1 MRDLRQRRSDSNNDG
16 AEAEFWG
23 RGKEERVRGW
33 ITTGIVLIGA
43 VAAIAGLTLL
53 GRSFF

>member
-1 MRDLRQRRSDSNNDG
+1 MRDLRQRRSDSNDED

-23 RGKEERVRGW
+23 RGDEERVKAW
-33 ITTGIVLIGA
+33 IATGVVLMGA
-43 VAAIAGLTLL
+43 VAGIAGLTLF